1 MELEMKELFNNFYQ
15 NKKVLVTGHTGFKG
29 SWLSIWL
36 LNLGANVIGYA
47 LDPYTSKDNFVVT
60 DLTHKMTDIRGEIRN
75 FQKVDSVF
83 DEYKP
88 EIIFHLAAQP
98 IVRLSYDIP
107 KETIETNVMG
117 TTNILEAFR
126 RSKSAKILIIITSDK
141 SYENKEWI
149 WGYRENDP
157 VGGYDPYSAS
167 KGACELI
174 ASAYIRSFFNPEKFK
189 THGKVVATVRAGNVI
204 GGGDWAKDRIIT
216 DCMTSIEENKPI
228 EVRNPQSI
236 RPWQHVLEPLNGYL
250 LLGSKMFDDPAK
262 YSGPWNFGPDPE
274 SIITVKEVVEKV
286 IKYYGKGTWKDKSN
300 PDEVHEAK
308 LLNLDTSKA
317 RFFLGWKPM
326 MNVDEA
332 IRITVEWYKK
342 YQFEKMFNFSS
353 RQIEKFSGGM
363 N

>member
-1 MELEMKELFNNFYQ
+1 MLNLNNFYK

-60 DLTHKMTDIRGEIRN
+60 DLSHKMIDIRGDIRDFEKFN
-75 FQKVDSVF
+75 SIVN
-83 DEYKP
+83 EYNP

-117 TTNILEAFR
+117 TTNVLETFR
-126 RSKSAKILIIITSDK
+126 RSKTAKILIIITSDK

-167 KGACELI
+167 KGAAELI
-174 ASAYIRSFFNPEKFK
+174 ASAYIRSFFNPEEFK
-189 THGKVVATVRAGNVI
+189 KHGKVVATVRAGNVI
-204 GGGDWAKDRIIT
+204 GGGDWAKDRIMT
-216 DCMTSIEENKPI
+216 DCITALEEDRPI
-228 EVRNPQSI
+228 QVRNPQSI

-250 LLGSKMFDDPAK
+250 LLGSKMAEDPVK
-262 YSGPWNFGPDPE
+262 YSGAWNFGPDPE
-274 SIITVKEVVEKV
+274 SIIMVKEVVEKV
-286 IKYYGKGTWKDKSN
+286 IKYYGKGTWKDVSN
-300 PDEVHEAK
+300 PNEVHEAK

-317 RFFLGWKPM
+317 RFILGWKPKL
-326 MNVDEA
+326 NVDEA
-332 IRITVEWYKK
+332 IKMTAEWYKK
-342 YQFEKMFNFSS
+342 YKIDNAYRICEE
-353 RQIEKFSGGM
+353 QIKVFTDIKR
-363 N
+363 

>member
-1 MELEMKELFNNFYQ
+1 MFNNFYR
-15 NKKVLVTGHTGFKG
+15 NKTVLVTGHTGFKG

-36 LNLGANVIGYA
+36 LSLGANVIGYA
-47 LDPYTSKDNFVVT
+47 LDPYTQKDNFVVT
-60 DLTHKMTDIRGEIRN
+60 NLSDKMIDLRGDIRN
-75 FQKVDSVF
+75 FEQFNSVV
-83 DEYKP
+83 EKYKP

-107 KETIETNVMG
+107 RETIDTNVMG
-117 TTNILEAFR
+117 TTNVLESFR
-126 RSKSAKILIIITSDK
+126 RSKDARILIIITSDK

-174 ASAYIRSFFNPEKFK
+174 ASAYMRSFFNPQNFK
-189 THGKVVATVRAGNVI
+189 SHGKVIATVRAGNVI
-204 GGGDWAKDRIIT
+204 GGGDWAKDRIMT
-216 DCMTSIEENKPI
+216 DCITALEEDRPI

-250 LLGSKMFDDPAK
+250 LLGSKILEDPLK
-262 YSGPWNFGPDPE
+262 YSGPWNFGPDPD

-286 IKYYGKGTWKDKSN
+286 IKYYGKGTWKDVSN
-300 PDEVHEAK
+300 PNEVHEAK

-317 RFFLGWKPM
+317 RFILGWKPKL
-326 MNVDEA
+326 NVDEA
-332 IRITVEWYKK
+332 IKLTIEWYRSYKAEDSLK
-342 YQFEKMFNFSS
+342 ICK
-353 RQIEKFSGGM
+353 RQIDKFTEM
-363 N
+363 RR

>member
-1 MELEMKELFNNFYQ
+1 MFNNFYR
-15 NKKVLVTGHTGFKG
+15 NKTVLVTGHTGFKG

-36 LNLGANVIGYA
+36 LSLGANVIGYA
-47 LDPYTSKDNFVVT
+47 LDPYTQKDNFVVT
-60 DLTHKMTDIRGEIRN
+60 NLSDKMIDLRGDIRN
-75 FQKVDSVF
+75 FEQFNSVV
-83 DEYKP
+83 EKYKP

-107 KETIETNVMG
+107 RETIDTNVMG
-117 TTNILEAFR
+117 TTNMLESFR
-126 RSKSAKILIIITSDK
+126 RSKDARILIIITSDK

-174 ASAYIRSFFNPEKFK
+174 ASAYMRSFFNPQNFK
-189 THGKVVATVRAGNVI
+189 SHGKVIATVRAGNVI
-204 GGGDWAKDRIIT
+204 GGGDWAKDRIMT
-216 DCMTSIEENKPI
+216 DCITALEEDRPI

-250 LLGSKMFDDPAK
+250 LLGSKMLEDPLK
-262 YSGPWNFGPDPE
+262 YSGSWNFGPDPD

-286 IKYYGKGTWKDKSN
+286 IKYYGKGTWKDVSN
-300 PDEVHEAK
+300 PNEVHEAK

-317 RFFLGWKPM
+317 RFILGWKPKL
-326 MNVDEA
+326 NVDEA
-332 IRITVEWYKK
+332 IKMTVEWYKRYK
-342 YQFEKMFNFSS
+342 NEDPLEICKG
-353 RQIEKFSGGM
+353 QIERFLHQS
-363 N
+363 

>member
-1 MELEMKELFNNFYQ
+1 VYKDFYK

-60 DLTHKMTDIRGEIRN
+60 DLLHKMTDIRGDIRDFEKFN
-75 FQKVDSVF
+75 SIVN
-83 DEYKP
+83 EYNP

-117 TTNILEAFR
+117 TTNVLETFR
-126 RSKSAKILIIITSDK
+126 RAKNAKILIIITSDK

-167 KGACELI
+167 KGAAELI
-174 ASAYIRSFFNPEKFK
+174 ASAYIRSFFNPEEFK
-189 THGKVVATVRAGNVI
+189 KHGKVAATVRAGNVI
-204 GGGDWAKDRIIT
+204 GGGDWAKDRIIP
-216 DCMTSIEENKPI
+216 DCVRSLEEDKLI
-228 EVRNPQSI
+228 EVRNPQSV

-250 LLGSKMFDDPAK
+250 LLASKMLEDPVK
-262 YSGPWNFGPDPE
+262 YSGAWNFGPDPE
-274 SIITVKEVVEKV
+274 SIITVKEVVGKV
-286 IKYYGKGTWKDKSN
+286 IKYYGKGTWKDVSN
-300 PDEVHEAK
+300 PNELHEAK

-317 RFFLGWKPM
+317 RFFLGWKPKL
-326 MNVDEA
+326 NVDEA
-332 IRITVEWYKK
+332 IKMTVEWYKK
-342 YQFEKMFNFSS
+342 YQTENAYKICED
-353 RQIEKFSGGM
+353 QIKSFAVDKGVQFK
-363 N
+363 